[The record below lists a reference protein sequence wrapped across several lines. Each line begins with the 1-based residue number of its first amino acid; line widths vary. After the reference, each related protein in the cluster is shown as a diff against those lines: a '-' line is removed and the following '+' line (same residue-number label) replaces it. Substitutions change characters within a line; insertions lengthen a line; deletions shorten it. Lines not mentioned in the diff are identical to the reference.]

1 MSIKSMNEILR
12 LREILQEI
20 NQASYSYVILNKQY
34 PINSLSE
41 AELDE
46 LKKGYERIID
56 KVIISTKQYEQE
68 KDKTTT

>member
-1 MSIKSMNEILR
+1 MNEILR